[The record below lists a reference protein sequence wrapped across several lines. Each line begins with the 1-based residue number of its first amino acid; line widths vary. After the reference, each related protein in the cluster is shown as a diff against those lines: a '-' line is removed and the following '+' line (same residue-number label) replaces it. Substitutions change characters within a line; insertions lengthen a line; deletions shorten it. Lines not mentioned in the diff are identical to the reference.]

1 MYKILIVLLALLNFC
16 LADYE
21 ARVVKI
27 IDGDTVQVLSA
38 SKEKIKIRLYGI
50 DAPEKKQAYGKV
62 SRNALADKIA
72 GNIVK
77 VSPNGKDRYE
87 RELAKIYLGN
97 EDINRYMVRNG
108 FAWAFIKYS
117 KEYAGDEIYARN
129 NKLVLWLSINPTPQW
144 IFRKIYILSD
154 RVIRK

>member
-108 FAWAFIKYS
+108 FAWAFVKYS

-129 NKLVLWLSINPTPQW
+129 NKLGLWRSNNPTPPW
-144 IFRKIYILSD
+144 IFRK
-154 RVIRK
+154 R

>member
-129 NKLVLWLSINPTPQW
+129 NKLGLWRSSNPTPPW
-144 IFRKIYILSD
+144 IFRK
-154 RVIRK
+154 R

>member
-129 NKLVLWLSINPTPQW
+129 NKLGLWRSNNPTPPW
-144 IFRKIYILSD
+144 IFRK
-154 RVIRK
+154 R